1 VRFQVLT
8 AVKIPGEIVSVLRCV
23 ALRQDT
29 DVSEDL
35 AASIFRV
42 KMEDGIS
49 YRNTTRRHNPE
60 DLDQNVKYL

>member
-1 VRFQVLT
+1 
-8 AVKIPGEIVSVLRCV
+8 
-23 ALRQDT
+23 LRQDT